1 MTELRLYD
9 YAASANCFKVRL
21 ALAQL
26 RLPYECV
33 AVDIFAGETLTEE
46 FSAINPARTTPVLE
60 IGGGDGATYLPESAA
75 ILFYL
80 AEGTA
85 LLPPGRLARAQV
97 IRWLIIEQTDV
108 IPTMGGLRF
117 RLATGRL
124 HAGDPEARR
133 RFTAATEVLALYDE
147 HLARHDFLAG
157 DAYSIADI
165 AGYAYI
171 HVAPQAG
178 LGFERHPSL
187 RAWLARVEARPGF
200 INDLAP
206 YPGNARA
213 GVSRSIYDAANTD
226 G

>member
-21 ALAQL
+21 LLAQL
-26 RLPYECV
+26 GLGYERV

-46 FSAINPARTTPVLE
+46 FRALNPARTTPVLE
-60 IGGGDGATYLPESAA
+60 IGGAGTYLSESGA

-80 AEGTA
+80 AEGSSF
-85 LLPPGRLARAQV
+85 LPQDRLERAQV
-97 IRWLIIEQTDV
+97 LRWLIIEQTDV

-124 HAGDPEARR
+124 QAGDPEAQR
-133 RFTAATEVLALYDE
+133 RFDAAAEVLSLFDA
-147 HLARHDFLAG
+147 HLAAREFLVG
-157 DAYSIADI
+157 GAYTIADI

-171 HVAPQAG
+171 HVAPEAG
-178 LGFERHPSL
+178 LELGPYPSL
-187 RAWLARVEARPGF
+187 RAWLARIEAQPGF

-206 YPGNARA
+206 YPSNAQA
-213 GVSRSIYDAANTD
+213 GLARSIYS
-226 G
+226 

>member
-26 RLPYECV
+26 RLPCERV

-46 FSAINPARTTPVLE
+46 FRAINPARTTPVLE
-60 IGGGDGATYLPESAA
+60 IGGGDGATYLRESAA